1 MHGVWW
7 GVTTHTEDF
16 VHVTRH
22 SGLTNTVIADQIW
35 DLYTASYERVVG
47 RTVTHEMLYRHEFD
61 EAVRNPSNQLWVLWN
76 DRQPVASALL
86 ATDIAS
92 TGYISREYFEL
103 RYPDYVRENRVR
115 YLMWTVV
122 HPAFFARGVL
132 HKLARE
138 VFAVEAEEGT
148 IMVFDSPEIN
158 QPNERGGIA
167 EVMSRMAKMASPG
180 TPVEQIEVQRYYL
193 VDFSRGQ
200 RFAGIPISADADVAV
215 PA

>member
-1 MHGVWW
+1 M
-7 GVTTHTEDF
+7 
-16 VHVTRH
+16 HVTRH
-22 SGLTNTVIADQIW
+22 FGLTNAAIADQVW
-35 DLYTASYERVVG
+35 DLYAASYERVVG
-47 RTVTHEMLYRHEFD
+47 RTVTHEKLYRHEFD
-61 EAVRNPSNQLWVLWN
+61 EVVRDPSNRLWVLWN

-86 ATDIAS
+86 ATDIGS
-92 TGYISREYFEL
+92 TGYISREYFEQQ
-103 RYPDYVRENRVR
+103 YPSYVRENRVR

-122 HPAFFARGVL
+122 HPDYFARGVL

-138 VFAVEAEEGT
+138 VFAVEAEEGS

-167 EVMSRMAKMASPG
+167 EVMSRMAKMASAG

-193 VDFSRGQ
+193 VDFSRGE
-200 RFAGIPISADADVAV
+200 RYAGRPTDVIVAL